1 MENNT
6 NNGLK
11 KAMTEKQFKAGQRR
25 LMKKLISE
33 HIEKE
38 LFYKLEKAFAAGVIP
53 IEWKTEDN
61 YLLTK
66 AVVDSFCLDRPFKM
80 LTKENQKAAANLHL
94 FI

>member
-1 MENNT
+1 MGNNT
-6 NNGLK
+6 NSGLK
-11 KAMTEKQFKAGQRR
+11 KAMTEKQFKAEQRR

-38 LFYKLEKAFAAGVIP
+38 LLDKLEKAFAAGVVP
-53 IEWKTEDN
+53 VEWKTEDN

-80 LTKENQKAAANLHL
+80 LSKENQSAAANLHL

>member
-1 MENNT
+1 
-6 NNGLK
+6 
-11 KAMTEKQFKAGQRR
+11 MTEKQFRAKQRR

-33 HIEKE
+33 QIETE
-38 LFYKLEKAFAAGVIP
+38 LFAKLEKAFAAGVIP
-53 IEWKTEDN
+53 AEWRTEDN

-80 LTKENQKAAANLHL
+80 KSKDNQTAAANLHL